1 MNCIV
6 TSPIHLKGKRIE
18 PGETVSLSDPDFE
31 RLHALN
37 CVVSTEEHEAK
48 LAAAREQA
56 EFDRQVEAELDEVRA
71 RVKARMSAEASE
83 PATREK
89 LESEL
94 GRVASMLDELAD
106 TEGAEASEP
115 ATREKLESELGRVA
129 SMLDE
134 LADTEGAEALK
145 DFARRHELTEGLDL
159 RLGAEKLAAA
169 LEESITQIDA
179 DLRDQ
184 LADLEV

>member
-6 TSPIHLKGKRIE
+6 TSPIHLMGKRIE

-71 RVKARMSAEASE
+71 RVKARMSAE
-83 PATREK
+83 K
-89 LESEL
+89 
-94 GRVASMLDELAD
+94 
-106 TEGAEASEP
+106 SEP

-169 LEESITQIDA
+169 LEESIAQLDA

-184 LADLEV
+184 LADLES